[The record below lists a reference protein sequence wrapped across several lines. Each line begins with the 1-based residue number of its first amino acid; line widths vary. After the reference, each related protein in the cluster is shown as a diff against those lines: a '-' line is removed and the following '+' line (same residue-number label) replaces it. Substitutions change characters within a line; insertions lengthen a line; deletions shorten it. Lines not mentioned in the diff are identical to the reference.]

1 MKTVSDLNHKAA
13 QRFFFRAPNYFS
25 LAMPSYFRFE
35 QILEKTQNLLKKC
48 ELKQQYC
55 PSCHPRTLRD
65 INYHIIYNKDGEY
78 AWRRYQLI
86 HPFFYVEMVKI
97 LTQVENWSF
106 IKQRL
111 REFRNPKVKC
121 ASMILAPTTRLNKNE
136 QDIFNWAGN
145 FTNETVRKALEYKYM
160 LTTDMAN
167 CYDSLAFYLL
177 PWALHES
184 RSAKQDGEPNI
195 VGYQMFDFLQDMTFG
210 QSCGIPQG
218 SVLMD
223 FLAEIILSFIDRILY
238 ERLIG
243 LDEVLI
249 LRYRDDYRILAN
261 EVTAAQ
267 KAMKI
272 LVETL
277 AEFNLKINLSKT
289 FATSDVIKHAFKPD
303 RMDWKRLEPLLF
315 GEGKL
320 STLKSLLLMRDFGRQ
335 YPNCGSLKAGLSALY
350 SRDIHDAGCH
360 DDIWQVTSVVVD
372 IMYTNP
378 GIWPHAV
385 AILSKCLEHRQPEMI
400 IKIVEFIRKKFAEMP
415 NTEYLEIWLQR
426 LSIKANPYYQY
437 EKGVCDFMFD
447 RERRIWN
454 SDWLGMYTGMC
465 DTDTICYDEIL
476 QMPTAIP
483 VEEVALFITN
493 HGSGG

>member
-13 QRFFFRAPNYFS
+13 QRFFLRSSNYFS
-25 LAMPSYFRFE
+25 LAMPSYFQFE
-35 QILEKTQNLLKKC
+35 RILTKAQNLLKNC
-48 ELKQQYC
+48 DLRQQYC
-55 PSCHPRTLRD
+55 QSCHPRNLRD
-65 INYHIIYNKDGEY
+65 INYSIIYNKDGEY

-97 LTQVENWSF
+97 LTQTENWSF
-106 IKQRL
+106 LKQRL
-111 REFRNPKVKC
+111 REFRNPKVRC
-121 ASMILAPTTRLNKNE
+121 ASMVLAPTNKLNKNE

-177 PWALHES
+177 PWALYGNGVAHPE
-184 RSAKQDGEPNI
+184 AEQNI
-195 VGYQMFDFLQDMTFG
+195 VGYQMFEFLQDMTFG

-223 FLAEIILSFIDRILY
+223 FLAEIILGFIDQILY
-238 ERLIG
+238 GRLIDLG
-243 LDEVLI
+243 EVLI

-261 EVTAAQ
+261 EVTTAQ

-289 FATSDVIKHAFKPD
+289 LLTHDVIKHAFKPD
-303 RMDWKRLEPLLF
+303 RMDWKALEPLLF

-320 STLKSLLLMRDFGRQ
+320 STLKSLLLMRDFGRK

-350 SRDIHDAGCH
+350 NREIHDAGCH
-360 DDIWQVTSVVVD
+360 DDIWQITSVVVD

-378 GIWPHAV
+378 GIWPHAT
-385 AILSKCLEHRQPEMI
+385 AILSKYLENRSPEII
-400 IKIVEFIRKKFAEMP
+400 IKIVEFIRKKFAEIP

-426 LSIKANPYYQY
+426 LSIKANPHYKYQ
-437 EKGVCDFMFD
+437 KDACDFLFD
-447 RERRIWN
+447 PEIRIWN

-465 DTDTICYDEIL
+465 DTDTISYDEIL
-476 QMPTAIP
+476 EMPTAVP
-483 VEEVALFITN
+483 VEEVALFIAS